1 MKNKNIKVVITSL
14 FSLLLSITILAQN
27 PLPGAGQSEIITI
40 TNATVH
46 VGNGKVIEN
55 GQVTFEKGK
64 IAYVGTSSTAITGKI
79 IDAQKGH
86 VYPGL
91 ISMANVL
98 GLVEIESIP
107 AVRDNYEMG
116 ELNPNVRA
124 LVAYNTDSDVIP
136 TVRAN
141 GVLVT
146 QATPE
151 GGLIA
156 GQSAVFQLDGWNWQD
171 AVLKADDGIW
181 INYPSRIQRKYNDDT
196 DRYEL
201 SKNESRDNN
210 IQTLLTALAESKNYD
225 KASNTPNLKLE
236 AMKGLFD
243 GSKTAYVITSDAKD
257 IMEAVTSLKAMGIIK
272 IAIVGGE
279 NALDC
284 ADFMVKNQI
293 PVLVYNTHDV
303 PSQVDSPVY
312 ENYELPAKLTKAG
325 IKTVITYG
333 SLGWR
338 TRNLPFLAGTAIAF
352 GMDKEEALKAIT
364 INAAEVMGLDKQIG
378 TLEIGKH
385 ATIVIAKG
393 DIFDMKSN
401 TITHAFIQGK
411 VVDLDD
417 KQKKLYQKFSK
428 NIKNNGK

>member
-1 MKNKNIKVVITSL
+1 MKSINIKIALTGFYNV
-14 FSLLLSITILAQN
+14 LLTITILAQN
-27 PLPGAGQSEIITI
+27 PLPGNNQLEKITI
-40 TNATVH
+40 NNATLH
-46 VGNGKVIEN
+46 TGNGKVIEN
-55 GQVTFEKGK
+55 GQISFENGK
-64 IAYVGTSSTAITGKI
+64 ITYVGASVTNNTGKI

-116 ELNPNVRA
+116 ELNPNVRT

-136 TVRAN
+136 TVRGN

-146 QATPE
+146 QAMPE

-171 AVLKADDGIW
+171 AVLKADDGVW
-181 INYPSRIQRKYNDDT
+181 INYPARIQRKYNDDT
-196 DRYEL
+196 ERYEL
-201 SKNESRDNN
+201 SKNENREKN
-210 IQTLLTALAESKNYD
+210 IQTLLAVLAESKNYQ
-225 KASNTPNLKLE
+225 KGTNTANLKLE
-236 AMKGLFD
+236 AMQGLFD
-243 GSKTAYVITSDAKD
+243 GSKTAYIMTADAKD
-257 IMEAVTSLKAMGIIK
+257 MMEAITSFKAMGIAK

-284 ADFMVKNQI
+284 AEFLVKNEI
-293 PVLVYNTHDV
+293 PVLLINTHEV

-325 IKTVITYG
+325 VKIIITYG
-333 SLGWR
+333 GLGWR
-338 TRNLPFLAGTAIAF
+338 TRNLPFLVGSAIAF
-352 GMDKEEALKAIT
+352 GLDKEEALKT
-364 INAAEVMGLDKQIG
+364 VTKNAAEVMVMDKQIG
-378 TLEIGKH
+378 TLEVGKH
-385 ATIVIAKG
+385 ATLVIAKG

-401 TITHAFIQGK
+401 TINYAYIQGK
-411 VVDLDD
+411 AIDLDD
-417 KQKKLYQKFSK
+417 KQKKLHQKFSK
-428 NIKNNGK
+428 NIKNNVK